1 MTPHDRSPD
10 ADAPRRPT
18 ARAIVWYL
26 IAIGAGWF
34 VAGSVLRLQATILAL
49 PGMHAVVHAI
59 HDAHLPVGYTMGVL
73 TGTIP
78 VFLLAFV
85 VGLPLFK
92 FARGR
97 RGWLLA
103 GTVLPW
109 MGYLGY
115 WYSLMCMDTD
125 VSCFNEPWIAVL
137 DVIRVPL
144 GFAVAA
150 LVTRPSS
157 GPAGGWRSVLGAVAG
172 AVLLGTLF
180 ATPWAAVAAEAS
192 PQEQVFA
199 AERAFAKTMSDRDLS
214 AFSGYVADEAIFFTR
229 AEPLR
234 GKPAVVAAW
243 SRFFEGPQAPFSW
256 APDRV
261 EVLPSGTLALS
272 TGLVR
277 DPGGKVVG
285 RFNSVW
291 RQESPGVWR
300 VVFDKGS
307 PAEPA
312 DKQ

>member
-1 MTPHDRSPD
+1 MTRWRENDTS
-10 ADAPRRPT
+10 
-18 ARAIVWYL
+18 RAVGWL
-26 IAIGAGWF
+26 LVALLAGWF

-49 PGMHAVVHAI
+49 PGMHALVHAI
-59 HDAHLPVGYTMGVL
+59 HDADLPVAYTMGVL
-73 TGTIP
+73 TGIIP

-92 FARGR
+92 FARAR
-97 RGWLLA
+97 RRWLLVA
-103 GTVLPW
+103 AVLPW
-109 MGYLGY
+109 MGYLAY

-125 VSCFNEPWIAVL
+125 VSCFNVPWIAVL

-157 GPAGGWRSVLGAVAG
+157 GPAGGWRSVLGALAAG
-172 AVLLGTLF
+172 AVFLGALF
-180 ATPWAAVAAEAS
+180 ATPPAAVAAETS
-192 PQEQVFA
+192 PQDQVFA
-199 AERAFAKTMSDRDLS
+199 AERAFAKTMADRDLY
-214 AFSGYVADEAIFFTR
+214 AFAGYLADEAIFFTR

-234 GKPAVVAAW
+234 GKPAVIAAW

-256 APDRV
+256 EPDRV
-261 EVLPSGTLALS
+261 EVLPSATLALS

-277 DPGGKVVG
+277 DPAGKVVG

-291 RQESPGVWR
+291 RQEWPGAWR

>member
-1 MTPHDRSPD
+1 MTRWRENDTS
-10 ADAPRRPT
+10 
-18 ARAIVWYL
+18 RAVGWL
-26 IAIGAGWF
+26 LVALLAGWF

-49 PGMHAVVHAI
+49 PGMHALVHAI
-59 HDAHLPVGYTMGVL
+59 HDADLPVAYTMGVL
-73 TGTIP
+73 TGIIP

-92 FARGR
+92 FARAR
-97 RGWLLA
+97 RRWLLVA
-103 GTVLPW
+103 AVLPW
-109 MGYLGY
+109 MGYLAY

-125 VSCFNEPWIAVL
+125 VSCFNVPWIAVL

-157 GPAGGWRSVLGAVAG
+157 GPAGGWRSVLGALAAG
-172 AVLLGTLF
+172 AVFLGALF
-180 ATPWAAVAAEAS
+180 ATPRAAVAAETS
-192 PQEQVFA
+192 PQDQVFA
-199 AERAFAKTMSDRDLS
+199 AERAFAKTMADRDLY
-214 AFSGYVADEAIFFTR
+214 AFAGYLADEAIFFTR

-234 GKPAVVAAW
+234 GKPAVIAAW

-256 APDRV
+256 EPDRV
-261 EVLPSGTLALS
+261 EVLPSATLALS

-277 DPGGKVVG
+277 DPAGKVVG

-291 RQESPGVWR
+291 RQEWPGAWR

>member
-1 MTPHDRSPD
+1 MTPWRENDTS
-10 ADAPRRPT
+10 
-18 ARAIVWYL
+18 RAIGWLLVAL
-26 IAIGAGWF
+26 LAGWF

-49 PGMHAVVHAI
+49 PGMHALVHAI
-59 HDAHLPVGYTMGVL
+59 HDADLPVAYTMGVL
-73 TGTIP
+73 TGIIP

-92 FARGR
+92 FARAR
-97 RGWLLA
+97 RRWLLVA
-103 GTVLPW
+103 AVLPW
-109 MGYLGY
+109 MGYLAY

-125 VSCFNEPWIAVL
+125 VSCFNVPWIAVL

-157 GPAGGWRSVLGAVAG
+157 GPAGGWRSVLGALAAG
-172 AVLLGTLF
+172 AVFLGALF
-180 ATPWAAVAAEAS
+180 ATPRAAVAAETS
-192 PQEQVFA
+192 PQDQVFA
-199 AERAFAKTMSDRDLS
+199 AERAFAKTMADRDLY
-214 AFSGYVADEAIFFTR
+214 AFAGYLADEAIFFTR

-234 GKPAVVAAW
+234 GKPAVIAAW

-256 APDRV
+256 EPDRV
-261 EVLPSGTLALS
+261 EVLPSATLALS

-277 DPGGKVVG
+277 DPAGKVVG

-291 RQESPGVWR
+291 RQEWPGAWR